1 MFCIKCGVELA
12 DSEKRCPLCGTA
24 VYHPDIVQPEG
35 EPTYPKNN
43 IPKEEFNRTGILFI
57 ITMLF
62 AIPFVLAPICDF
74 SISGSISWSGY
85 VSLAVLLAYI
95 IFVLP
100 SWFRRAHPI
109 IFTPIDFACIGL
121 FVCYIN
127 LATGGDW
134 FLAFAFPTIVMTGG
148 LFCTVIILCAALKRG
163 YLYIFG
169 GASIALAVIMPLV
182 EFFIN
187 ITFRLRNYFIWSLY
201 PMIVFTLIGIMLLTI
216 AICRPLRESLHKKFF
231 I

>member
-12 DSEKRCPLCGTA
+12 DSEKACPLCGTVA
-24 VYHPDIVQPEG
+24 YHPDIVRRDA

-43 IPKEEFNRTGILFI
+43 LPKEEFNRVGILFI

-62 AIPFVLAPICDF
+62 AIPFILTPICDI
-74 SISGSISWSGY
+74 SISGSITWSGY
-85 VSLAVLLAYI
+85 ASLAVLLAYI
-95 IFVLP
+95 IIILP
-100 SWFRRAHPI
+100 SWFRRPHPI
-109 IFTPIDFACIGL
+109 IFAPIDFACIGL
-121 FVCYIN
+121 YLWYIN
-127 LATGGDW
+127 YAAEGNW
-134 FLAFAFPTIVMTGG
+134 FLSLAFPTVAMAGALT
-148 LFCTVIILCAALKRG
+148 CTVITLCTALRRG

-169 GASIALAVIMPLV
+169 GASLALGAVMVLI

-187 ITFRLRNYFIWSLY
+187 ITFKLRSYFIWSLY
-201 PMIVFTLIGIMLLTI
+201 PMIVFALIGVMLLTI